1 MEVIGSKSEST
12 VVLFDEKNK
21 NYVIVDTT
29 TDQEVTINEEFLIS
43 LGKTAQRKKTGRF
56 IDVKPHTGSTAT
68 AISSSSYST
77 SSVLPSSLEQAVD
90 DLLKDVSFF
99 NDDGSV
105 KETFI
110 EVDKFNKEF
119 KTDFTAGYD
128 LSKVLETR
136 RKNNEWIDYCN

>member
-29 TDQEVTINEEFLIS
+29 TDQEVIINEELLIS
-43 LGKTAQRKKTGRF
+43 LGKTAQRKKTERSN
-56 IDVKPHTGSTAT
+56 IKPYISS
-68 AISSSSYST
+68 AISSSSFST
-77 SSVLPSSLEQAVD
+77 PLPSSLEQAVD
-90 DLLKDVSFF
+90 DFLKDVSFF

-110 EVDKFNKEF
+110 EVDRFNKEF
-119 KTDFTAGYD
+119 KSDFTTRYD

-136 RKNNEWIDYCN
+136 RKNNEWIDYCD

>member
-1 MEVIGSKSEST
+1 MEVIGSKTEST

-29 TDQEVTINEEFLIS
+29 TDQEVTINEELLIS
-43 LGKTAQRKKTGRF
+43 LGKTAQQKKTGRF
-56 IDVKPHTGSTAT
+56 VNVKP
-68 AISSSSYST
+68 YT
-77 SSVLPSSLEQAVD
+77 SSATSATSSPTSSIRFPSSLEQEID
-90 DLLKDVSFF
+90 DLLKDVHFF

-119 KTDFTAGYD
+119 KSDFTASYD

-136 RKNNEWIDYCN
+136 RKNNEWIDYCD